1 MRETCSALTA
11 WDFKKVGVPSDTTA
25 FRDSPRGKIVRNPL
39 MPLLA
44 HLSEVDI
51 GRYVAG
57 TASTET
63 ERHVRIC
70 LSCMLRLGDAA
81 QRTVLWERRG
91 LLGRLVRIDPSQA
104 IDELLAEIYE
114 EQRRHAA

>member
-1 MRETCSALTA
+1 MP
-11 WDFKKVGVPSDTTA
+11 WDTTT
-25 FRDSPRGKIVRNPL
+25 FRDGLRGKIVLPHGTPL

-44 HLSEVDI
+44 HLSEADI

-63 ERHVRIC
+63 ERHARIC
-70 LSCMLRLGDAA
+70 VSCMERLGNAA
-81 QRTVLWERRG
+81 QRAVLWERRG

-104 IDELLAEIYE
+104 VEELLTEIQE
-114 EQRRHAA
+114 EQRRHAG